1 MKMIKAKL
9 MMEMPI
15 DTRCHQGDGGAKLEK
30 RVTSKGDTNAP
41 RPQVT
46 HRFAVRRKATEM
58 LMLP

>member
-1 MKMIKAKL
+1 

-15 DTRCHQGDGGAKLEK
+15 DSRCHQGEGAKLEK
-30 RVTSKGDTNAP
+30 WVSNKCDTNAP

-46 HRFAVRRKATEM
+46 HRFVVRWKAIEM